1 MPIFKRYSDLLQS
14 IEHKGHKPRVLG
26 RAPDGA
32 PIVSIKT
39 GGEKEPAIFISAGSH
54 STEHAGVG
62 AAVELIDQLSTEHKT
77 YVIPCRDPM
86 GLNGFAYVLSLSL
99 GGEPSL
105 GSLEDVE
112 AILREQGEVLY
123 VEDPACGEESE
134 TLLVIIGEYGYST
147 RGLYGRLKD
156 KAHLLAPL
164 KGRRIFFPSRAEGV
178 EGTLPCQRAY
188 TLIVSPEGKVL
199 HINRFHDTPWAP
211 VESRCTRN
219 LMAEIHPGLTLDLH
233 EHGGAGFWFSARHQ
247 RNDDDE
253 KWEQRMADEI
263 IQAVSESGAELM
275 PEDYLPGSFFTK
287 GQRSVYWLNPQKR
300 GEGLN
305 LADFAASKYGPSFTI
320 ETGMSGGFQRRVGNA
335 MLAAQTAVK
344 VFEERHA

>member
-1 MPIFKRYSDLLQS
+1 MPIFKRYSDLLEF
-14 IEHKGHKPRVLG
+14 IEHQGHKMRVLG

-32 PIVSIKT
+32 PIVSIKA

-62 AAVELIDQLSTEHKT
+62 AAVELIDQLLTEHRT

-99 GGEPSL
+99 GEEPSL
-105 GSLEDVE
+105 ASEADVE
-112 AILREQGEVLY
+112 AILRERGEVVY
-123 VEDPACGEESE
+123 EEGE

-156 KAHLLAPL
+156 SAPLLEPL
-164 KGRRIFFPSRAEGV
+164 KGRRIFFPSRAESV
-178 EGTLPCQRAY
+178 EGTAPCQRAY
-188 TLIVSPEGKVL
+188 TLIVSPSGEVL
-199 HINRFHDTPWAP
+199 HLNRFHDTPWAP

-233 EHGGAGFWFSARHQ
+233 EHGGSGFWFSARHQ
-247 RNDDDE
+247 RNDADE
-253 KWEQRMADEI
+253 KWEQRMADAI
-263 IQAVSESGAELM
+263 IQAVAESGAELM
-275 PEDYLPGSFFTK
+275 QEDYLPGSFFTK

-320 ETGMSGGFQRRVGNA
+320 ETGMMGSFQHRMGNA

-344 VFEERHA
+344 IFEERHA

>member
-1 MPIFKRYSDLLQS
+1 MQIFDRYSDLLQS
-14 IEHKGHKPRVLG
+14 IENKGHKPRVLG

-39 GGEKEPAIFISAGSH
+39 GGEKEPSIFISAGSH

-62 AAVELIDQLSTEHKT
+62 AAVELIDRLETEHKT
-77 YVIPCRDPM
+77 YIIPCRDPM
-86 GLNGFAYVLSLSL
+86 GLNGFAYVLGLSL
-99 GGEPSL
+99 GKEPSL
-105 GSLEDVE
+105 GALEDVE
-112 AILREQGEVLY
+112 AILRERGEVVY
-123 VEDPACGEESE
+123 EEGE

-253 KWEQRMADEI
+253 KWEQRIANEI
-263 IQAVSESGAELM
+263 IQAVAGSGAELM
-275 PEDYLPGSFFTK
+275 PEDYLPGSFFTT

-320 ETGMSGGFQRRVGNA
+320 ETGMRSRFQHRVCTA
-335 MLAAQTAVK
+335 MLAVQTAVK